1 MSKALDILHIEDSE
15 DDSLLVK
22 LALRELEFEVDL
34 KRVETLS
41 GLQQALSERD
51 WDLILCDHN
60 LPSLTMEDA
69 FSLALENNPMRP
81 FILVTG
87 AIGDEAT
94 ADIMRLGVNDIV
106 LKENLKRLPSV
117 ILRNMREADIRQEIR
132 VAQKSL
138 RESQLRYQT
147 LWENSTTGY
156 MLTSKGVIVD
166 CNQTLCDQWGY
177 SKEEIVGKTPG
188 EFSPP
193 QQPDSRSS
201 LELAQRL
208 YDDAAAASQP
218 TFRWVHQHR
227 DGTPI
232 HYSITLNRL
241 RLGERWLVV
250 GGLLDVSEQVAN
262 QETLALQDRALQC
275 TNNGVVICRYDGQTN
290 PITWA
295 NAAFLRMS
303 GYTMEE
309 IIGQDSLFLQV
320 EDASAK
326 DIKRIRDTMARGS
339 SATTTLKSHRKSG
352 RVFWNELRLDPVY
365 SEKGVLTHY
374 IVIQRD
380 ITETVEAE
388 EKIKRSEALLHAA
401 GEIARVGGWEIDVI
415 NDVISWTDITR
426 EIHGVPDDY
435 VPEMDSALKFFPPP
449 YDKIVRQSVEHS
461 IETGEPF
468 DFESPFINSS
478 GRLIWVRSLGI
489 AVMENGQCTYLRGAF
504 QDITERKA
512 TEQAIEQSRQRLAMA
527 IELGNLA
534 VWDYNVL
541 EKRLVLE
548 DSWYKLFGYP
558 QGEDFG
564 QLESMHDLVA
574 EDERSQIRFSFQRLL
589 SGQEQKIT
597 EECFMRCGDGSMR
610 RVLLRA
616 QALHD
621 NEGRLTQVLGNV
633 WDIDERWRSEE
644 RLRLFQRLINQ
655 SPSSVVVT
663 DPQGNVEYVNDTFCR
678 ITGYSRE
685 EALGENPRL
694 LKSNRMDPKHYSQ
707 MWKAITN
714 GREWQ
719 GEFLNKKK
727 NGEYYWERA
736 IIFPIKG
743 RNGAITHFAGAKEDI
758 TELKEN
764 EIKREELNKQVL
776 QLQRMETIGT
786 LAGGIA
792 HDFNNL
798 LGAIRGWTELAQR
811 HVEGNDNARE
821 DLRHVLVATKR
832 ARALVEQILTFSRE
846 SIGNMIPID
855 PAMVANEAMN
865 MLRSIIPTTI
875 IINKDIP
882 QGLGQIKADP
892 SQFHQIIFNLCTNAS
907 QAMGDKGGELQ
918 VSLSHCEVPH
928 SNPDSPSKFPGGSC
942 LCLKVSDTGP
952 GIPKEHLNRI
962 FEPFFT
968 TKPVGEGTGLGLSVV
983 HGIVASH
990 QGDITVQSE
999 LGEGTTFQLYF
1010 PCIKEGPAEDQLPEV
1025 EEKPQGGSER
1035 ILLVDDEREII
1046 NVMQRHLTFLGY
1058 DVTIFSESPEAEKAF
1073 LSAPDD
1079 FDILVTDQ
1087 VMPNLTG
1094 LELIEKIRTVR
1105 PDFPAVIMTGFSRTV
1120 SPERMEMLKRSSVI
1134 MKPYSL
1140 TDLTKTIRSL
1150 LEDETAKQDK

>member
-15 DDSLLVK
+15 DDFLLVRR
-22 LALRELEFEVDL
+22 ALRELEFEVEA
-34 KRVETLS
+34 KRVDSFIALK
-41 GLQQALSERD
+41 QALAERD
-51 WDLILCDHN
+51 WDLILCDHHIPG
-60 LPSLTMEDA
+60 LRMEDA
-69 FSLALENNPMRP
+69 FALALENNPMRP

-156 MLTSKGVIVD
+156 MLTSKGIIVD

-177 SKEEIVGKTPG
+177 AKEEIVGKTPG
-188 EFSPP
+188 EFSPSL
-193 QQPDSRSS
+193 QPNSKSS
-201 LELAQRL
+201 LEQARRL

-232 HYSITLNRL
+232 HYSVTLNRL

-250 GGLLDVSEQVAN
+250 GGLLDISEQVAT

-275 TNNGVVICRYDGQTN
+275 TNNGVVICRYDGKAN

-309 IIGQDSLFLQV
+309 ILGQDSLFLQI
-320 EDASAK
+320 EDASEK
-326 DIKRIRDTMARGS
+326 DIREIHETMARGRS
-339 SATTTLKSHRKSG
+339 TTTTLKSHRKSG
-352 RVFWNELRLDPVY
+352 HVFWNELRFDPVY
-365 SEKGVLTHY
+365 SENGNLTHY

-380 ITETVEAE
+380 ITEQVQAE
-388 EKIKRSEALLHAA
+388 EMVRRSEAVMHAA
-401 GEIARVGGWEIDVI
+401 GEIARIGGWEIDLV
-415 NDVISWTDITR
+415 NNKISWTDITR
-426 EIHGVPDDY
+426 QIHGVDEDFQPTL
-435 VPEMDSALKFFPPP
+435 ETALSFFPQP
-449 YDKIVRQSVEHS
+449 YRSQVAKHVENAAKS
-461 IETGEPF
+461 DSSY
-468 DFESPFINSS
+468 DFEAPLITAQ
-478 GRLIWVRSLGI
+478 GTLIWVRAIGKSIFEEGRCVRL
-489 AVMENGQCTYLRGAF
+489 QGAI

-512 TEQAIEQSRQRLAMA
+512 IEHAVEQSRQRLAMA
-527 IELGNLA
+527 IELGNLG
-534 VWDYNVL
+534 VWDYDIK
-541 EKRLVLE
+541 EKRLILE
-548 DSWYKLFGYP
+548 DSWYKLFGYSRNDP
-558 QGEDFG
+558 FD
-564 QLESMHDLVA
+564 QLDNMLDLIP
-574 EDERSQIRFSFQRLL
+574 EDERGHLKFVFRRLL
-589 SGQEQKIT
+589 NGQDENLT
-597 EECFMRCGDGSMR
+597 EECFIRCQDGSFR
-610 RVLLRA
+610 RALVRA
-616 QALHD
+616 QALRD
-621 NEGRLTQVLGNV
+621 NEGHLSQIVGNV
-633 WDIDERWRSEE
+633 WDIDERWRAEE
-644 RLRLFQRLINQ
+644 RLRLFQRLNNQ
-655 SPSSVVVT
+655 SPSCVVVT
-663 DPQGNVEYVNDTFCR
+663 DPKGNIEYVNDTFCR
-678 ITGYSRE
+678 ITGYTRE
-685 EALGENPRL
+685 EALGHNPRI
-694 LKSNRMDPKHYSQ
+694 LKSDRMSKDHYRKLWDTISH
-707 MWKAITN
+707 

-736 IIFPIKG
+736 TIFPIKG
-743 RNGAITHFAGAKEDI
+743 RNGTITHFAAAKEDI

-764 EIKREELNKQVL
+764 EAKREELNKQVL

-811 HVEGNDNARE
+811 HANGNDDALE

-855 PAMVANEAMN
+855 PALVANEAMN
-865 MLRSIIPTTI
+865 MLRSIIPSTI
-875 IINKDIP
+875 IIKKNIP
-882 QGLGQIKADP
+882 EGLGMIKADP
-892 SQFHQIIFNLCTNAS
+892 SQFHQVIFNLCTNAA
-907 QAMGDKGGELQ
+907 QAMGDAGGELE
-918 VSLSHCEVPH
+918 VTLSKCILPKTA
-928 SNPDSPSKFPGGSC
+928 PDAPTGFPGGNC

-952 GIPKEHLNRI
+952 GIPKEHLSRI

-983 HGIVASH
+983 HGIVTSH
-990 QGDITVQSE
+990 SGQVTVESTS
-999 LGEGTTFQLYF
+999 GKGATFLLNF
-1010 PCIKEGPAEDQLPEV
+1010 PCIQDNTAETAAPEV
-1025 EEKPQGGSER
+1025 EEKPRSGSER
-1035 ILLVDDEREII
+1035 ILLVDDEKEII

-1058 DVTIFSESPEAEKAF
+1058 DVTIFSDSTEAAEAVMRQPT
-1073 LSAPDD
+1073 S
-1079 FDILVTDQ
+1079 FDIVVTDQ
-1087 VMPNLTG
+1087 VMPNVTG
-1094 LELIEKIRTVR
+1094 LELVERIRRVKK
-1105 PDFPAVIMTGFSRTV
+1105 DMPAVIMTGFSRTV
-1120 SPERMEMLKRSSVI
+1120 SPERIEALGRASLI

-1140 TDLTKTIRSL
+1140 TDLTKTIRAL
-1150 LEDETAKQDK
+1150 LES

>member
-15 DDSLLVK
+15 DDSLLVRR
-22 LALRELEFEVDL
+22 ALRELEFEVDL
-34 KRVETLS
+34 KRVDTLPA
-41 GLQQALSERD
+41 LQQALSERD

-60 LPSLTMEDA
+60 LPDLVMEEA
-69 FSLALENNPMRP
+69 FSIALENNPMRP

-156 MLTSKGVIVD
+156 MLTSKGIIVD

-193 QQPDSRSS
+193 QQPDMRPSV
-201 LELAQRL
+201 ELARRL

-232 HYSITLNRL
+232 HYSVTLNRL

-250 GGLLDVSEQVAN
+250 GGLLDISEQIAT
-262 QETLALQDRALQC
+262 QETLNLQDRALQC
-275 TNNGVVICRYDGQTN
+275 TNNGVVICRYDGKSN

-309 IIGQDSLFLQV
+309 IIGQDSLFLQL
-320 EDASAK
+320 EEARPEELQS
-326 DIKRIRDTMARGS
+326 IRETMAKGR

-352 RVFWNELRLDPVY
+352 HVFWNELRLDPVY
-365 SEKGVLTHY
+365 SENGTLTHY

-380 ITETVEAE
+380 ITEQVEAE
-388 EKIKRSEALLHAA
+388 EKIKSSEGLLHAT
-401 GEIARVGGWEIDVI
+401 GEIARVGGWEVDVLRQT
-415 NDVISWTDITR
+415 VSWTDITR
-426 EIHGVPDDY
+426 QMHE
-435 VPEMDSALKFFPPP
+435 VPEDYEPNLESAIAFYPPP
-449 YDKIVRQSVEHS
+449 YRNLVTKCIEHAS
-461 IETGEPF
+461 RTGEPF
-468 DFESPFINSS
+468 DFEAPLLTAA
-478 GRLIWVRSLGI
+478 GRLIWVRSLGK
-489 AVMENGQCTYLRGAF
+489 AVLENGKCIRLRGAV
-504 QDITERKA
+504 QDITERKSI
-512 TEQAIEQSRQRLAMA
+512 EQAIEQSRQRLAMA

-534 VWDYNVL
+534 VWDYDVK
-541 EKRLVLE
+541 EERLILE
-548 DSWYKLFGYP
+548 DSWYKLFGYSRKD
-558 QGEDFG
+558 DFG
-564 QLESMHDLVA
+564 QIDSMLNLIP
-574 EDERSQIRFSFQRLL
+574 EDERGQLKFSFQRLL
-589 SGQEQKIT
+589 NGQAQKLT
-597 EECFMRCGDGSMR
+597 DECFVRCADGSYR
-610 RVLLRA
+610 RVLIRA

-621 NEGRLTQVLGNV
+621 NEGKLTQIVGNV
-633 WDIDERWRSEE
+633 WDIDERWRAEE
-644 RLRLFQRLINQ
+644 RLRLFQRLTNQ
-655 SPSSVVVT
+655 SPSCVVLT
-663 DPQGNVEYVNDTFCR
+663 DPQGNIEYVNDTFCR
-678 ITGYSRE
+678 ITGYTRE
-685 EALGENPRL
+685 EALGQNPRI
-694 LKSNRMDPKHYSQ
+694 LKSGRMDKEHYRRL
-707 MWKAITN
+707 WNTITQ
-714 GREWQ
+714 GREWH

-743 RNGAITHFAGAKEDI
+743 RNGAITHFAAAKEDI

-764 EIKREELNKQVL
+764 EVKREELNKQVL

-811 HVEGNDNARE
+811 HADGNENAME

-846 SIGNMIPID
+846 SIGNMIPMD

-875 IINKDIP
+875 IIKKNIP
-882 QGLGQIKADP
+882 EGQGMIKADP
-892 SQFHQIIFNLCTNAS
+892 SQFHQVIFNLCTNAA
-907 QAMGDKGGELQ
+907 QAMGDDGGELE
-918 VSLSHCEVPH
+918 VTLSRCTYPKAV
-928 SNPDSPSKFPGGSC
+928 PDSPAAFPGGDC
-942 LCLKVSDTGP
+942 LCLKVCDTGP
-952 GIPKEHLNRI
+952 GIPKEHLSRI

-983 HGIVASH
+983 HGIVTAHSG
-990 QGDITVQSE
+990 QISVESAP
-999 LGEGTTFQLYF
+999 GEGATFLLRF
-1010 PCIKEGPAEDQLPEV
+1010 PCIQDNEPAALPEV
-1025 EEKPQGGSER
+1025 EEKPRSGSER
-1035 ILLVDDEREII
+1035 ILLVDDEKEII

-1058 DVTIFSESPEAEKAF
+1058 DVTIFSDSTEASQAF
-1073 LSAPDD
+1073 MAAPDE
-1079 FDILVTDQ
+1079 FDILVSDQ

-1094 LELIEKIRTVR
+1094 LELIENVR
-1105 PDFPAVIMTGFSRTV
+1105 RVKKDMPAVIMTGFSRTV
-1120 SPERMEMLKRSSVI
+1120 SPERIEALGNAKMI

-1140 TDLTKTIRSL
+1140 TDLTKTIRQL
-1150 LEDETAKQDK
+1150 LDEPA

>member
-15 DDSLLVK
+15 DDSLLVCR
-22 LALRELEFEVDL
+22 ALRELEFEVEL
-34 KRVETLS
+34 KRVDSLSALKQTL
-41 GLQQALSERD
+41 AERD
-51 WDLILCDHN
+51 WDIILCDHHIPG
-60 LPSLTMEDA
+60 LEMEEA
-69 FSLALENNPMRP
+69 FSLALENNPVRP

-117 ILRNMREADIRQEIR
+117 ILRNLREADIRQEIR

-201 LELAQRL
+201 LEQASRL
-208 YDDAAAASQP
+208 YDDTAAASQP

-232 HYSITLNRL
+232 HYSVTLNRL

-250 GGLLDVSEQVAN
+250 GGLLDISEQVAT
-262 QETLALQDRALQC
+262 QKTLTLQDRALQC
-275 TNNGVVICRYDGQTN
+275 TNNGVVICRYDGKNN

-309 IIGQDSLFLQV
+309 IIGQDSLFLQI
-320 EDASAK
+320 EEASSQELK
-326 DIKRIRDTMARGS
+326 TIRQTMAKGR
-339 SATTTLKSHRKSG
+339 SATSTLKSHRKSG
-352 RVFWNELRLDPVY
+352 HVFWNELRLDPVY
-365 SEKGVLTHY
+365 SENGHLTHY

-380 ITETVEAE
+380 ITEQVQAE
-388 EKIKRSEALLHAA
+388 EKVKRSEAVLHAA
-401 GEIARVGGWEIDVI
+401 GEIARVGGWEVDVV
-415 NDVISWTDITR
+415 NDIHAWTDITYQ
-426 EIHGVPDDY
+426 IHEVDGDFEPTL
-435 VPEMDSALKFFPPP
+435 ERALAFYPPP
-449 YDKIVRQSVEHS
+449 YRSQVKKHVEHTA
-461 IETGEPF
+461 ETGEPF
-468 DFESPFINSS
+468 DFEAPLVTAK
-478 GRLIWVRSLGI
+478 GRLVWVRAIGKGMIEQGKCVRL
-489 AVMENGQCTYLRGAF
+489 QGAI

-512 TEQAIEQSRQRLAMA
+512 GEQAIEQSRQRLAMA
-527 IELGNLA
+527 IELGNLG
-534 VWDYNVL
+534 VWDYDVKEERLIL
-541 EKRLVLE
+541 EE
-548 DSWYKLFGYP
+548 SWHKLFGYT
-558 QGEDFG
+558 QTDDFSK
-564 QLESMHDLVA
+564 LDTMYTLVP
-574 EDERSQIRFSFQRLL
+574 EDERGHIKFSFNRLL
-589 SGQEQKIT
+589 NGQDRKLT
-597 EECFMRCGDGSMR
+597 EECFIRCGDGSFR
-610 RVLLRA
+610 RVLVRA

-621 NEGRLTQVLGNV
+621 NEGKLSQIVGNV
-633 WDIDERWRSEE
+633 WDIDERWRAEE
-644 RLRLFQRLINQ
+644 RLRLFQRLTNQ
-655 SPSSVVVT
+655 SPSCMVVT
-663 DPQGNVEYVNDTFCR
+663 DPQGNIEYVNDTFCR
-678 ITGYSRE
+678 ITGYTRE
-685 EALGENPRL
+685 EVIGQNPRV
-694 LKSNRMDPKHYSQ
+694 LKSGRMNQEYYRKLWNTIS
-707 MWKAITN
+707 N
-714 GREWQ
+714 GREWH

-743 RNGAITHFAGAKEDI
+743 RNGAITHFAAAKEDI

-764 EIKREELNKQVL
+764 EVKREELNKQVL

-811 HVEGNDNARE
+811 HADGNDNALE

-875 IINKDIP
+875 IIKKSIP
-882 QGLGQIKADP
+882 EGQGMIKADP
-892 SQFHQIIFNLCTNAS
+892 SQFHQIIFNLCTNAA
-907 QAMGDKGGELQ
+907 QAMGDKGGELEIT
-918 VSLSHCEVPH
+918 LSKCVMPRSE
-928 SNPDSPSKFPGGSC
+928 PDSPSAFPGGDC

-952 GIPKEHLNRI
+952 GIPKEHLSRI

-983 HGIVASH
+983 HGIVTAHS
-990 QGDITVQSE
+990 GEITVDSSP
-999 LGEGTTFQLYF
+999 GEGAAFMLRF
-1010 PCIKEGPAEDQLPEV
+1010 PSINDGAPEDTPEI
-1025 EEKPQGGSER
+1025 EEKPRSGSER
-1035 ILLVDDEREII
+1035 ILLVDDEKEII

-1058 DVTIFSESPEAEKAF
+1058 DVATFSDSSEAREAF
-1073 LSAPDD
+1073 MREPDN
-1079 FDILVTDQ
+1079 FDIVVTDQ

-1094 LELIEKIRTVR
+1094 LELVENIRRVKK
-1105 PDFPAVIMTGFSRTV
+1105 DLPAVIMTGFSRTV
-1120 SPERMEMLKRSSVI
+1120 SPERIEALGHASLI

-1140 TDLTKTIRSL
+1140 TDLTKTIRAL
-1150 LEDETAKQDK
+1150 LENGTGE